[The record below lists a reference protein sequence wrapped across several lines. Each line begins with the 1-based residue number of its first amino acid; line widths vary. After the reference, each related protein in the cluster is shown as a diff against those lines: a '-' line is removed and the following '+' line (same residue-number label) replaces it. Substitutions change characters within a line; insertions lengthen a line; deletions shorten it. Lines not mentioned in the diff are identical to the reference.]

1 MRRSIFHIFVTEES
15 TRYNMKSN
23 ILLENIRFSYG
34 KNCVIKNVNLEIKD
48 TDIVSLVGPNGAGKT
63 TLLKL
68 MSGLLKPSQGKVSV
82 MGQEIAHI
90 SPRSRALIVSKVP
103 QNPRL
108 PQNMRLS
115 EFVMLG
121 RNAHLS
127 LTKWES
133 HKDVQIVNKALEVT
147 DTLNLK
153 NRQLGNIS
161 GGELQRGM
169 LALALAQDSPVM
181 LLDEPTSNLD
191 LSHQSKVM
199 NLVSNSHDNRQ
210 GPTVIGIHD
219 LTLAARYSSRM
230 ILISEGNVLVEGT
243 PKEVLTP
250 SNILQAYGAEVAVI
264 PHPEGGSP
272 VVLPVS
278 NAYPKAK

>member
-1 MRRSIFHIFVTEES
+1 MRCSILYIFVDKES
-15 TRYNMKSN
+15 ARYDMTIGIALK
-23 ILLENIRFSYG
+23 NIRFSYG
-34 KNCVIKNVNLEIKD
+34 KNDVIKNVDLEIGN
-48 TDIVSLVGPNGAGKT
+48 TEIVSLVGPNGAGKT

-68 MSGLLKPSQGKVSV
+68 IGGLLKPSHGGVYV
-82 MGQEIAHI
+82 MGQQIGQI
-90 SPRSRALIVSKVP
+90 SPRSRARIVSTVP

-108 PQNMRLS
+108 PQSVKLS

-127 LTKWES
+127 LTQWES
-133 HKDVQIVNKALEVT
+133 DEDIQIVYEALDVT
-147 DTLNLK
+147 DTLK
-153 NRQLGNIS
+153 IKERQLGKIS

-169 LALALAQDSPVM
+169 LALALAQNSPVM

-191 LSHQSKVM
+191 LSHQSKMM
-199 NLVSNSHDNRQ
+199 NLIANSHESRL

-230 ILISEGNVLVEGT
+230 ILVSEGKVFADGT

-250 SNILQAYGAEVAVI
+250 ANIKEAYGAEVAII
-264 PHPEGGSP
+264 PHPVGGSP
-272 VVLPVS
+272 VVLPVFNS
-278 NAYPKAK
+278 YPKTK

>member
-1 MRRSIFHIFVTEES
+1 
-15 TRYNMKSN
+15 MKSN
-23 ILLENIRFSYG
+23 ILLESIRFEYG
-34 KNCVIKNVNLEIKD
+34 NNCVINNVDLEIKD

-68 MSGLLKPSQGKVSV
+68 MSGLLKPSHGKISV
-82 MGQEIAHI
+82 MDQDISNI
-90 SPRSRALIVSKVP
+90 SPRSRALIVSTVP

-108 PQNMRLS
+108 PQNMKLS

-127 LTKWES
+127 LTQWENYE
-133 HKDVQIVNKALEVT
+133 DVQIVNNALEVT

-191 LSHQSKVM
+191 LSHQSNMM
-199 NLVSNSHDNRQ
+199 NLVSNSHDNRK
-210 GPTVIGIHD
+210 GPTVIGILD
-219 LTLAARYSSRM
+219 LTLAARYSNRM
-230 ILISEGNVLVEGT
+230 ILVSEGNIFADGT
-243 PKEVLTP
+243 PEEVLTP
-250 SNILQAYGAEVAVI
+250 PNIQQAYGAEVAII

>member
-1 MRRSIFHIFVTEES
+1 MRCSILYIFVDKES
-15 TRYNMKSN
+15 ARYDMTIGIALK
-23 ILLENIRFSYG
+23 NIRFSYG
-34 KNCVIKNVNLEIKD
+34 KNDVIKNVDLEIGN
-48 TDIVSLVGPNGAGKT
+48 TEIVSLVGPNGAGKT

-68 MSGLLKPSQGKVSV
+68 IGGLLKPSHGEVYV
-82 MGQEIAHI
+82 MGQQIREI
-90 SPRSRALIVSKVP
+90 SPRSRAQIVSTVP

-108 PQNMRLS
+108 PQSVKLS

-127 LTKWES
+127 LTQWES
-133 HKDVQIVNKALEVT
+133 DEDIQIVYEALDVT
-147 DTLNLK
+147 DTLK
-153 NRQLGNIS
+153 IKERQLGKIS

-169 LALALAQDSPVM
+169 LALALAQNSPVM

-191 LSHQSKVM
+191 LSHQSKMM
-199 NLVSNSHDNRQ
+199 NLIANSHESRL

-230 ILISEGNVLVEGT
+230 ILVSEGKVFADGT

-250 SNILQAYGAEVAVI
+250 ANIKEAYGAEVAII
-264 PHPEGGSP
+264 PHPVGGSP
-272 VVLPVS
+272 VVLPVFNS
-278 NAYPKAK
+278 YPKTK

>member
-1 MRRSIFHIFVTEES
+1 MTTGIALT
-15 TRYNMKSN
+15 
-23 ILLENIRFSYG
+23 NIRFSYG
-34 KNCVIKNVNLEIKD
+34 KNDVIKNVDLEIGN
-48 TDIVSLVGPNGAGKT
+48 TEIVSLVGPNGAGKT

-68 MSGLLKPSQGKVSV
+68 IGGLLKPSHGEVYV
-82 MGQEIAHI
+82 MGQQIGEI
-90 SPRSRALIVSKVP
+90 SPRSRARIVSTVP

-108 PQNMRLS
+108 PQNVKLS

-127 LTKWES
+127 LTQWES
-133 HKDVQIVNKALEVT
+133 DEDIQVVYEALDVT
-147 DTLNLK
+147 DTLK
-153 NRQLGNIS
+153 IKERQLGKIS

-169 LALALAQDSPVM
+169 LALALAQNSPVM
-181 LLDEPTSNLD
+181 LFDEPTSNLD
-191 LSHQSKVM
+191 LSHQSKMM
-199 NLVSNSHDNRQ
+199 NLIANSHESRL

-230 ILISEGNVLVEGT
+230 ILVSEGKVFADGT

-250 SNILQAYGAEVAVI
+250 ANIKEAYGAEVAII

-272 VVLPVS
+272 VVLPVFNS
-278 NAYPKAK
+278 YPKTK